1 MKIITRKDGIFVKK
15 DEGTKV
21 VYHIFPEFE
30 LHYNEVPAGT
40 TQLWHHH
47 EVIEEVL
54 YILSG
59 NLEAHWRENGKELS
73 QQVEVG
79 NVIRVENT
87 PHTFINSSKNVCTFV
102 VFRFIPTG
110 VDKQEII
117 KNDKYLD

>member
-1 MKIITRKDGIFVKK
+1 MKIIGRKDGIFIKK

-30 LHYNEVPAGT
+30 LHYNEVPVGI

-59 NLEAHWRENGKELS
+59 DLEAHWREDGKELS
-73 QQVEVG
+73 QQVGVG
-79 NVIRVENT
+79 DVIRVEIT

>member
-1 MKIITRKDGIFVKK
+1 MKIITRKEGIFVKK

-40 TQLWHHH
+40 KQLWHHH
-47 EVIEEVL
+47 DVIEEVL

-59 NLEAHWRENGKELS
+59 NFEAHWRENDKELS
-73 QQVEVG
+73 KQVEVG
-79 NVIRVENT
+79 DVIRVENT

-102 VFRFIPTG
+102 VFRFVPDGI
-110 VDKQEII
+110 DKQEII